1 MSRLHSR
8 LGDERGFTL
17 IELLVTIM
25 IGIIVMSAA
34 MGLTEVGA
42 RSTARTTD
50 RVETIQRSRTALTQ
64 IVQGLR
70 SQVCR
75 DSATPPLV
83 TGDGSS
89 VTYYSDVDNQATFA
103 PQKRQLSLVST
114 GKPED
119 PRIEEKVWLPLPVA
133 GPPSGPPWTYDDL
146 NPTRTRT
153 LVSRVS
159 TVGAT
164 PFLRYYSFEGTVPL
178 AEPLSTDTT
187 TAPLP
192 TNSIAKVVRIDVSFR
207 TGPSSGNT
215 DAVRQSDL
223 ETSIYL
229 RNTDYTD
236 LSPTTYSRT
245 WGPRCD

>member
-103 PQKRQLSLVST
+103 PQKRQLTLTAGSIVERL
-114 GKPED
+114 
-119 PRIEEKVWLPLPVA
+119 WLPTPA
-133 GPPSGPPWTYDDL
+133 TGPPWTYL
-146 NPTRTRT
+146 AAPTRTKT
-153 LVSRVS
+153 LASNVT
-159 TVGAT
+159 TVDTT
-164 PFLRYYSFEGTVPL
+164 PFLRYYSFEGTTPL

-223 ETSIYL
+223 QTSVYL

>member
-1 MSRLHSR
+1 MSRLRSR

-17 IELLVTIM
+17 IELLVTIL

-50 RVETIQRSRTALTQ
+50 RVETIQRSRTALTL

-83 TGDGSS
+83 AGDGSS

-103 PQKRQLSLVST
+103 PQKRELTLT
-114 GKPED
+114 GGSIVE
-119 PRIEEKVWLPLPVA
+119 RLWLPA
-133 GPPSGPPWTYDDL
+133 TGPPWTYL
-146 NPTRTRT
+146 AAPTRTKT
-153 LVSRVS
+153 LASNVT
-159 TVGAT
+159 TVDTT

-178 AEPLSTDTT
+178 AEPLSTDTIS
-187 TAPLP
+187 APLP